1 MNDKRNG
8 RSWFNRR
15 EQLEYSLR
23 NLSEQIQE
31 QEDRVA
37 KLEEQKEDAEMGFSK
52 QGGLIM
58 SVENIPRIQE
68 EIKKSKTGNSLF
80 SKDTIRKY
88 EKQLEQLLEAKERSE
103 KAHNHISKHAQE
115 LIDAKLVTQW
125 AKKSNSLFCEGAE
138 KSCPRAQETGN
149 LRYLRNI
156 NRKRRRTKKW

>member
-37 KLEEQKEDAEMGFSK
+37 KLEEQRKTLKWAFSK

-58 SVENIPRIQE
+58 SVENIPRIQK

-80 SKDTIRKY
+80 
-88 EKQLEQLLEAKERSE
+88 
-103 KAHNHISKHAQE
+103 
-115 LIDAKLVTQW
+115 
-125 AKKSNSLFCEGAE
+125 F
-138 KSCPRAQETGN
+138 
-149 LRYLRNI
+149 
-156 NRKRRRTKKW
+156 

>member
-1 MNDKRNG
+1 MQTEPATVTEEISSDEMNLEDNSRLGQAKRKLSRLKSEYKRKLDQVYAHQELTNGQPMNDKRNG

-68 EIKKSKTGNSLF
+68 EIKNQRPETLF
-80 SKDTIRKY
+80 
-88 EKQLEQLLEAKERSE
+88 
-103 KAHNHISKHAQE
+103 
-115 LIDAKLVTQW
+115 
-125 AKKSNSLFCEGAE
+125 F
-138 KSCPRAQETGN
+138 
-149 LRYLRNI
+149 
-156 NRKRRRTKKW
+156 